1 MAELLHVAFISE
13 LLQNND
19 TGDGLLPVLTKRKQ
33 NFVSSLGVIAS
44 ASAKIRDDK
53 TRIDNYAESVMPL
66 YSIDEFQDRFRM
78 SRTSFDQLL
87 AELSP
92 ILLNRYKQM
101 KIGPEKQLLIF
112 VKYVSSLHTL
122 QAIADLF
129 GICETTVHVIVKYV
143 AEMICKYLLPSEIK
157 WPNSEPRN
165 AEIEH
170 GFRSLKGFPG
180 VIGAIDSSHIP
191 IRTPK
196 EHSESYINR
205 KGFPS
210 IILQAVCDSNL
221 NFTDVYCGW
230 PGSVHDARVL
240 KNSPLFLETETD
252 QNKKFP
258 GNTHFIGDVKEYLR
272 EGLELNEEVNNYQD
286 FMPRCKSAE
295 IKRDHIKE
303 LLDK

>member
-1 MAELLHVAFISE
+1 
-13 LLQNND
+13 
-19 TGDGLLPVLTKRKQ
+19 
-33 NFVSSLGVIAS
+33 
-44 ASAKIRDDK
+44 
-53 TRIDNYAESVMPL
+53 
-66 YSIDEFQDRFRM
+66 
-78 SRTSFDQLL
+78 
-87 AELSP
+87 
-92 ILLNRYKQM
+92 
-101 KIGPEKQLLIF
+101 
-112 VKYVSSLHTL
+112 
-122 QAIADLF
+122 
-129 GICETTVHVIVKYV
+129 
-143 AEMICKYLLPSEIK
+143 MICKYLLPSVIK

-258 GNTHFIGDVKEYLR
+258 GNTHLIGDSAYGLSSWLVVPFKDYGNLNEKSRRFNYIHSSTRMCIERAFGALKGRFRRLKYVDLLEIDKIVNMILRCCALHQLCLYNLEDVKEYLR

-286 FMPRCKSAE
+286 FMPSCKSAE